1 MSLPP
6 DPVGFSGF
14 EDTSLMS
21 EPDMSDRPIPR
32 EEAIKLEAQNYRER
46 FKHRMLEFQNRK
58 DKAHEVLQQREEERL
73 RQAQSYLLDL
83 NDRANFRDS
92 VRTRAQQEKDAQ
104 AELLKKQG
112 ALYRQKLRRYLR
124 PEDLD
129 GLEGEPNPV

>member
-1 MSLPP
+1 
-6 DPVGFSGF
+6 
-14 EDTSLMS
+14 
-21 EPDMSDRPIPR
+21 MSDRPIPR

-46 FKHRMLEFQNRK
+46 FKHRMLEIQNRK

-83 NDRANFRDS
+83 NGRASFRDS

-112 ALYRQKLRRYLR
+112 ELYRQKLRRYLR

-129 GLEGEPNPV
+129 GLEGEPDPV